1 MITGL
6 TQWILGIP
14 GAPEFCASA
23 LPLVGGLGLLIALSV
38 CDLGV
43 PSEHEPTVTLGHE
56 ENSTSK
62 TDSLRGG
69 VKACFQQ
76 CSCQGMVQN
85 RFAIH

>member
-38 CDLGV
+38 CLIWAYRR
-43 PSEHEPTVTLGHE
+43 
-56 ENSTSK
+56 NTS
-62 TDSLRGG
+62 R
-69 VKACFQQ
+69 
-76 CSCQGMVQN
+76 
-85 RFAIH
+85 R